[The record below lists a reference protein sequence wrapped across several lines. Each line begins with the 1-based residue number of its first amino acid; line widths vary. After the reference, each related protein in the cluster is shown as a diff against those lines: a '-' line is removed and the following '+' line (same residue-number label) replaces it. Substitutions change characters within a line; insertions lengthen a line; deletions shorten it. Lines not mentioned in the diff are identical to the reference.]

1 MSLPL
6 ERKRKWKVWRPRAG
20 GGSAAGGLRILK
32 SEEHVGGG
40 YISTCEGTFLNL
52 TEARHGTNATAAPRR
67 HATKLSSYRR
77 SVEFIDLSI
86 FLVPSQ
92 VEMEL
97 RQEAA

>member
-6 ERKRKWKVWRPRAG
+6 ERKRKWKVWRPRAGGGG

-40 YISTCEGTFLNL
+40 YISTCDGTFLNL
-52 TEARHGTNATAAPRR
+52 TEARHGTNATERPAGVFLPVFRR
-67 HATKLSSYRR
+67 
-77 SVEFIDLSI
+77 
-86 FLVPSQ
+86 VPSQ